1 MTIAHMSDP
10 IPNSVCF
17 IKILETVVQ
26 VQEKWIS
33 SVVGA
38 ISRQETLEEDRSER
52 GNVPCWL

>member
-1 MTIAHMSDP
+1 MTIVRMSDP

-33 SVVGA
+33 SVVIA

-52 GNVPCWL
+52 GNVPC

>member
-1 MTIAHMSDP
+1 MSDP

-26 VQEKWIS
+26 VQEKWMS

-38 ISRQETLEEDRSER
+38 ISRQETLEEVRSKT

>member
-26 VQEKWIS
+26 VQEKWMS